1 MKNGNDKLSKL
12 DNDTITAAVKKA
24 ITKLKAT
31 NSQTENVG
39 QNAGITKTGVKA
51 QNTVNPLKLVSVER
65 RLNSADKAYIPEIER
80 PKIVSNTSG
89 RAPKLSEIQQYEE
102 YYRQEQQQ
110 TKAVEKA
117 KSLDA
122 FERTLR
128 HDLYGEPIA
137 KKPVPLDNGVYTLDN
152 SGSAPLR
159 PGGPLVNNG
168 ARTRGYTDTASDTGA
183 PIRFTGGSLKDIER
197 KHNEA
202 MARKDE
208 TLHDFHTSLANHSV
222 DLSNL
227 TPEQEDVLD
236 LVEKELIKKSVLGTL
251 TQEDKKRVFEN
262 TLEYLDSH

>member
-1 MKNGNDKLSKL
+1 MKNGNYKLSNL
-12 DNDTITAAVKKA
+12 DDDMITAAVKKA
-24 ITKLKAT
+24 IRNLKVT
-31 NSQTENVG
+31 NIQAEDVG
-39 QNAGITKTGVKA
+39 QNASITQTTSQK
-51 QNTVNPLKLVSVER
+51 QNTVNPLKLVSVEK
-65 RLNSADKAYIPEIER
+65 RLNSADKASIPDIKR
-80 PKIVSNTSG
+80 PKIVSNPGG
-89 RAPKLSEIQQYEE
+89 RAPKMSEIQQYEE
-102 YYRQEQQQ
+102 YYRQEQQRTQ
-110 TKAVEKA
+110 AIEK

-128 HDLYGEPIA
+128 HDLYGEPFA
-137 KKPVPLDNGVYTLDN
+137 KKPVPLDNGVNVLDN

-208 TLHDFHTSLANHSV
+208 TLNDFHTSLERHSI

-236 LVEKELIKKSVLGTL
+236 LVEKELI
-251 TQEDKKRVFEN
+251 
-262 TLEYLDSH
+262 